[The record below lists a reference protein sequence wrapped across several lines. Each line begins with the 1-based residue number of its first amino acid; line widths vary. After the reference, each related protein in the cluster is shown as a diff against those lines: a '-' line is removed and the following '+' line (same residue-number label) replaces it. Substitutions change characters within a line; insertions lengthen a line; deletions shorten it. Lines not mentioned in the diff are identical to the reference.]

1 MNFRKLFPIAGSNSN
16 HKGLRPSYDL
26 LKLIANSFIK
36 KLSKQKTTNKQNHWT
51 WRCFGVSVLFF
62 PLFPVLGAL
71 GLVIVL
77 GIVWRA
83 RYPEIIG
90 SSLNRAFGILAILL
104 VLSSALAKYPDSA
117 WLGLA
122 NFLPY
127 FALFMALR
135 YLITESRQLRQL
147 SWLLLLPSL
156 PIVLLGWG
164 QLFLGWDTPSLLE
177 TILGWQ
183 LVPLGVPAGRMSS
196 VFNYTNFLAIYLA
209 IAFPLILGLWWE
221 SWQNK
226 SIRLKNQTLCSLSLL
241 TLILVADISGLVLTS
256 SRNAWGLA
264 ILSFMAYALYFGWKW
279 LVWGLTG
286 SATAILWASFAPNL
300 GGRQLRPFLPSFIW
314 TRLSDEA
321 YQRPVATLRLTQWQF
336 CWDLITERP
345 VFGWGLRNFTPL
357 YEAKMNL
364 WLGHPHSLFLMLGAE
379 TGIISLL
386 LFLVIIA
393 MIMFQAAKLCLT
405 RCEEAANPIFF
416 SYLVAFTSCILFN
429 LADVTIFDLRVNT
442 IIWILLGGINGITTS
457 TLAKAEIN

>member
-1 MNFRKLFPIAGSNSN
+1 MW
-16 HKGLRPSYDL
+16 
-26 LKLIANSFIK
+26 
-36 KLSKQKTTNKQNHWT
+36 LSKSKATSNTSNWT

-62 PLFPVLGAL
+62 PLFPALGAL
-71 GLVIVL
+71 GLVMVL
-77 GIVWRA
+77 GIIWRA

-90 SSLNRAFGILAILL
+90 SYLNRAFGILASLL
-104 VLSSALAKYPDSA
+104 VLSSALAKYPSSA

-135 YLITESRQLRQL
+135 CLITESRQLRQL
-147 SWLLLLPSL
+147 AWLLILPSL
-156 PIVLLGWG
+156 PIVLFGWG

-177 TILGWQ
+177 TILGWE
-183 LVPLGVPAGRMSS
+183 LVPGGVPAGRMSS

-209 IAFPLILGLWWE
+209 IAFALALGLWWE
-221 SWQNK
+221 SWQHVSNK
-226 SIRLKNQTLCSLSLL
+226 SNKSNSKSNNRLKNQTLYSLCLL

-256 SRNAWGLA
+256 SRNAWCLA
-264 ILSFMAYALYFGWKW
+264 ILSFLAYALYFGWKW
-279 LVWGLTG
+279 LIWGVTG
-286 SATAILWASFAPNL
+286 TATAILWASFAPNL
-300 GGRQLRPFLPSFIW
+300 GGSQLRQLVPTFIW
-314 TRLSDEA
+314 IRLSDEA

-345 VFGWGLRNFTPL
+345 IFGWGLRNFTPL

-364 WLGHPHSLFLMLGAE
+364 WLGHPHNLFLMIGAE

-393 MIMFQAAKLCLT
+393 TIMFQAAKLLVT
-405 RCEEAANPIFF
+405 WRGEAANPIFF
-416 SYLVAFTSCILFN
+416 SYLVAFISCILFN

-442 IIWILLGGINGITTS
+442 IIWILLGAISGVTTS
-457 TLAKAEIN
+457 ALAIAEINSSKNST